1 MFAKKKLILGLIMI
15 VLVIK
20 QNIKTIFLVV
30 LLITLYLFMINIVK
44 MLYYIEG
51 RMQFINLFKVF
62 LMGILIVEVL

>member
-1 MFAKKKLILGLIMI
+1 MI

-62 LMGILIVEVL
+62 LMGILIVEVLWKNILIKI